1 MFRTDSK
8 LSWRVTLPL
17 SLLPFVLL
25 VGSYLFGAHYL
36 RYQAA
41 HDPDHA
47 TASTK
52 LLPTVDEM
60 ADGFYRAAFKEDQSG
75 NLRLWMDTWA
85 SLKRFGYGMAIVSL
99 AILVGLYMG
108 CFPVVDSLLFRFFVC
123 LDKISPLVILPVLF
137 VYLGVGELSKVALVV
152 IGLFPGI
159 ALAARNRVKEINKE
173 QFDKA
178 QTLGANGSTIAWSL
192 ILPQIFP
199 RMLGTLRD
207 NFKAGWNYVIAG
219 ESVVA
224 AVGIGYRIFILRRN
238 VAMDMILPYVIWATI
253 IMFAL
258 DYLFQWL
265 EKRYRWV
272 DK

>member
-8 LSWRVTLPL
+8 LSWRVSLPL
-17 SLLPFVLL
+17 SMLPFVLL
-25 VGSYLFGAHYL
+25 IGSYLFGAHYL
-36 RYQAA
+36 RYQAE
-41 HDPDHA
+41 HDPDQA

-75 NLRLWMDTWA
+75 NLRLWVDTWA
-85 SLKRFGYGMAIVSL
+85 SLKRFGIGMAIVSL
-99 AILVGLYMG
+99 AIFVGLYMG
-108 CFPVVDSLLFRFFVC
+108 CFPVVEAVFFRFFVC

-137 VYLGVGELSKVALVV
+137 VYLGVGELSKVSLVV

-159 ALAARNRVKEINKE
+159 ALAAFHRVKEINQE
-173 QFDKA
+173 QFHKA
-178 QTLGANGSTIAWSL
+178 QTLGATETEIAWRL

-199 RMLGTLRD
+199 KMLGVMRD

-224 AVGIGYRIFILRRN
+224 AVGIGYRIFIMRRN

-265 EKRYRWV
+265 EKRYRWL